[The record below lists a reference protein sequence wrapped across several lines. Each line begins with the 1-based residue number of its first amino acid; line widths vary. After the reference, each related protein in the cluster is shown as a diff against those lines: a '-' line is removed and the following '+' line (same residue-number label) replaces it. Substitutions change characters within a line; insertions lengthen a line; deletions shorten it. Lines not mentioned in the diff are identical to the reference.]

1 MADDEAHLLA
11 STPLLLVYGNQADPL
26 TAGAVRIVD
35 KKGFIK
41 VQRGRG
47 MCIKTKAGEY
57 LDAMKRALGMTWRVY
72 QTELIARRDYYLC
85 MGARV
90 MDFSAQDFDQ
100 LELLTDLRFPPWSRM
115 RTF

>member
-11 STPLLLVYGNQADPL
+11 STPYFYVYGNQADPL

-57 LDAMKRALGMTWRVY
+57 LDAMKRLWDDMAVY
-72 QTELIARRDYYLC
+72 QTELIARPDYYLC

-100 LELLTDLRFPPWSRM
+100 LELYPDI
-115 RTF
+115 